1 MVMTQVTIT
10 FSIDETSID
19 FEHISEAV
27 LDALFLPENVT
38 QAEFDLVDKL
48 IYLTSQAV
56 QSPTKTATEKK

>member
-10 FSIDETSID
+10 FSFDETKID
-19 FEHISEAV
+19 LENMGKVV
-27 LDALFLPENVT
+27 LDALFLPESVS

>member
-1 MVMTQVTIT
+1 MVNTQITIT
-10 FSIDETSID
+10 FSFDETKID
-19 FEHISEAV
+19 FEHMNRSV
-27 LDALFLPENVT
+27 LDALFLPDNVT

>member
-1 MVMTQVTIT
+1 MVNTQVTIT
-10 FSIDETSID
+10 FSFDETEID
-19 FEHISEAV
+19 FKHMDRSV
-27 LDALFLPENVT
+27 LDALFLPDNVT